1 MGVDSSWKWNN
12 VWYNL
17 KFLSELWP
25 NNKNLKKEGPCAV
38 KHRIAQ
44 EKKINLNSEEEL
56 WVLLHDI

>member
-12 VWYNL
+12 VLYNL

-44 EKKINLNSEEEL
+44 EKN
-56 WVLLHDI
+56 